1 MKILIVDDEKNIRDS
16 LGRLLELEGME
27 AETAESGEK
36 AREAVANQRFDL
48 ALVDLKLPGISGQ
61 DLVEW
66 IRAEGFLLPVIMIS
80 AHGEIQ
86 DAVKAMQA
94 GAKDFVEKPFDSKAL
109 IDKIRKII
117 GEANSRNVTEAEAR
131 KQPEK
136 QRLSG
141 EHLSIREL
149 REKIR
154 KVAATD
160 STVLITGESGCGKE
174 VVAREIHDTSPR
186 AVEPFVAVNV
196 GAIPEN
202 LLESEL
208 FGHEKGAFTSA
219 DARRIGLFELAGSG
233 TLFLDE
239 IGEMPQVLQVKLLRV
254 LQDRKIRRLGGA
266 RDIPLGARI
275 LSATNRDLEAR
286 VTQGLFREDLFYRLN
301 VIRLAI
307 PPLRERKED
316 IPLLAQTLLPK
327 LCGRLNCES
336 RRLSPGALQKLTQYR
351 FPGNVRELENI
362 LERAIIYSK
371 DGLIREEDI
380 EGRPAPEA
388 TADRSPLETENPPLA
403 AQSAAKEETEPT
415 APPAPLLRS
424 AERGLI
430 EKTLQETGGNRTQA
444 ARILGISRRTII
456 YKIKEY
462 GLENR

>member
-1 MKILIVDDEKNIRDS
+1 MKVLIVDDEKNIRDS

-27 AETAESGEK
+27 TGTAESGEA
-36 AREAVANQRFDL
+36 AREFIENQRFDL
-48 ALVDLKLPGISGQ
+48 ALVDLRLPGISGQ
-61 DLVEW
+61 QLVEW

-94 GAKDFVEKPFDSKAL
+94 GAKDFVEKPFDSGAL
-109 IDKIRKII
+109 IEKIRKII
-117 GEANSRNVTEAEAR
+117 GEANRRNLTEAEIR

-136 QRLSG
+136 LRLVG
-141 EHLSIREL
+141 EHPEIRQL

-154 KVAATD
+154 KIAATD

-174 VVAREIHDTSPR
+174 VVAREIHETSPR
-186 AVEPFVAVNV
+186 SGEPFVAVNV

-219 DARRIGLFELAGSG
+219 DARRVGLFELAGSG

-286 VTQGLFREDLFYRLN
+286 VAEGLFREDLFYRLN

-307 PPLRERKED
+307 PPLRDRKED
-316 IPLLAQTLLPK
+316 IPLLARELLPK
-327 LCGRLNCES
+327 LCGRLNC
-336 RRLSPGALQKLTQYR
+336 GLQKLSPEALRKLSQYR

-380 EGRPAPEA
+380 AGRLLPDAEQPAAGAAEKK
-388 TADRSPLETENPPLA
+388 ENTPNA
-403 AQSAAKEETEPT
+403 SG
-415 APPAPLLRS
+415 APLLRS
-424 AERGLI
+424 AERDII
-430 EKTLQETGGNRTQA
+430 EKTLKETGGNRTRA
-444 ARILGISRRTII
+444 AQMLGISRRTII

-462 GLENR
+462 GLET

>member
-1 MKILIVDDEKNIRDS
+1 MKILVVDDEKNIRDS
-16 LGRLLELEGME
+16 LGRLLELEGMK
-27 AETAESGEK
+27 AQTAESGEK
-36 AREAVANQRFDL
+36 ARELVASQRFDL
-48 ALVDLKLPGISGQ
+48 ALVDLRLPGMSGQ

-109 IDKIRKII
+109 INKIRKII
-117 GEANSRNVTEAEAR
+117 GETNSRNVTEAEAR

-136 QRLSG
+136 PRLVG
-141 EHLSIREL
+141 EHALIREL
-149 REKIR
+149 REKIQ

-186 AVEPFVAVNV
+186 RSEPFVAVNV

-219 DARRIGLFELAGSG
+219 DSRRIGLFELAGSG

-254 LQDRKIRRLGGA
+254 LQDRMIRRLGGI

-286 VTQGLFREDLFYRLN
+286 VAKGLFREDLFYRLN

-307 PPLRERKED
+307 PPLRDRKVD
-316 IPLLAQTLLPK
+316 IPLLAQTLLPR
-327 LCGRLNCES
+327 LCGRLNCGPREITN
-336 RRLSPGALQKLTQYR
+336 GALAKLKRYD

-362 LERAIIYSK
+362 LERAVIYSSK
-371 DGLIREEDI
+371 DGLIREDCI
-380 EGRPAPEA
+380 EGGPPPKSTAIPDTAWEAQPE
-388 TADRSPLETENPPLA
+388 SGL
-403 AQSAAKEETEPT
+403 
-415 APPAPLLRS
+415 LLRN
-424 AERGLI
+424 AERDLI
-430 EKTLQETGGNRTQA
+430 EKALREHHGNRTRA
-444 ARILGISRRTII
+444 AGALGISRRTII

-462 GLENR
+462 GIEEKKD

>member
-16 LGRLLELEGME
+16 LGRLLELEGMD
-27 AETAESGEK
+27 AGTAESGEK
-36 AREAVANQRFDL
+36 ARELIENQRFDL
-48 ALVDLKLPGISGQ
+48 ALVDLRLPGISGQ
-61 DLVEW
+61 ELVEW
-66 IRAEGFLLPVIMIS
+66 IHTEGFLLPVIMIS

-86 DAVKAMQA
+86 DAVRAVRA
-94 GAKDFVEKPFDSKAL
+94 GAKDFVEKPFDSGEL
-109 IDKIRKII
+109 IKKIRKLIDETNI
-117 GEANSRNVTEAEAR
+117 CNLTEAQIR

-136 QRLSG
+136 LRFIG
-141 EHLSIREL
+141 EHPHIRLL

-154 KVAATD
+154 KIASTD

-174 VVAREIHDTSPR
+174 VAAREIHDTSAR
-186 AVEPFVAVNV
+186 AAEPFVAVNV

-219 DARRIGLFELAGSG
+219 DARRVGLFELAGSG

-239 IGEMPQVLQVKLLRV
+239 IGEMPPVLQVKLLRV
-254 LQDRKIRRLGGA
+254 LQDRMIRRLGGS

-286 VTQGLFREDLFYRLN
+286 VAQGLFREDLFYRLN

-307 PPLRERKED
+307 PPLRDRKED
-316 IPLLAQTLLPK
+316 IPLLVQTLLPK
-327 LCGRLNCES
+327 LCARLNS
-336 RRLSPGALQKLTQYR
+336 GPRKLSPGALQKLMRCR
-351 FPGNVRELENI
+351 FPGNVRELENV
-362 LERAIIYSK
+362 LERAVIYAK

-380 EGRPAPEA
+380 EGRPLPETNETEKSAPEA
-388 TADRSPLETENPPLA
+388 KPDTKENSFPA
-403 AQSAAKEETEPT
+403 
-415 APPAPLLRS
+415 APLLRS
-424 AERGLI
+424 SERELI
-430 EKTLQETGGNRTQA
+430 DKTLRETGGNRTRA

-462 GLENR
+462 RLDREQDA

>member
-16 LGRLLELEGME
+16 LERLLELEGMT
-27 AETAESGEK
+27 AQTAESGEK
-36 AREAVANQRFDL
+36 ARELIEHRRFDL
-48 ALVDLKLPGISGQ
+48 ALVDLRLGGISGQ

-66 IRAEGFLLPVIMIS
+66 IRTEGFLLPVIMIS
-80 AHGEIQ
+80 AHGEIP
-86 DAVKAMQA
+86 DAVKALQA

-117 GEANSRNVTEAEAR
+117 GETNSRNLTEAEAR
-131 KQPEK
+131 GQPEK
-136 QRLSG
+136 PRLVG
-141 EHLSIREL
+141 EHPSIREL

-174 VVAREIHDTSPR
+174 IAAREIHDTSPR
-186 AVEPFVAVNV
+186 RAEPFVAVNV

-219 DARRIGLFELAGSG
+219 DARRVGLFELAGSG

-254 LQDRKIRRLGGA
+254 LQDRMIRRLGGT
-266 RDIPLGARI
+266 RDIPINARI

-286 VTQGLFREDLFYRLN
+286 VAQGLFREDLFYRLN

-307 PPLRERKED
+307 APLRGRKED
-316 IPLLAQTLLPK
+316 IPLLAEALLPR
-327 LCGRLNCES
+327 LCARLNCGGRKIS
-336 RRLSPGALQKLTQYR
+336 AGALQKLKEYS

-362 LERAIIYSK
+362 LERAVIYSRG
-371 DGLIREEDI
+371 GLIRGEDI
-380 EGRPAPEA
+380 EGRLFTAAAGNPSARQAEPGDLPAGSSDPA
-388 TADRSPLETENPPLA
+388 R
-403 AQSAAKEETEPT
+403 EPGSL
-415 APPAPLLRS
+415 LLRS
-424 AERGLI
+424 AERDLI
-430 EKTLQETGGNRTQA
+430 EKALKEHGGNRTRA
-444 ARILGISRRTII
+444 AKALGISRRTII

-462 GLENR
+462 GLERDSVE